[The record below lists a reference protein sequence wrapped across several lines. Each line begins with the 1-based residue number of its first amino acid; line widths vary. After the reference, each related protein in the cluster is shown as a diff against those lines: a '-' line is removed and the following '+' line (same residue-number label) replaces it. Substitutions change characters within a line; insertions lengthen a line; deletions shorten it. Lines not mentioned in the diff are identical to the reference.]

1 MIKIKS
7 YRSPLFYVGDKRK
20 IISEIKAHFP
30 NNIDR
35 FIEPFVGGGSVF
47 MNTEAKEYILNDI
60 DSNIYNIHLM
70 LNHYS
75 KDKDKFFQRVIELIN
90 KYGLSKSFIEDVI
103 PIELKKEYNKTYY
116 AHYNKVA
123 YNKLKRDYNLS
134 CKNDYIHLYILLIY
148 GFNRMMR
155 INRYGDF
162 NVPVG
167 NVDFNNNVVNALN
180 DYFDI
185 VSKKNIQW
193 YNMDYRKFIEKIQV
207 NSNDFLY
214 FDPPYLISSSEYNKY
229 WTNQS
234 EMMFCRYLNKLN
246 QENIKFAVSNV
257 IHYRGK
263 TNTIFEKWAQN
274 YNVHLINSNY
284 ISFNDNSNKE
294 FKEVLVLNY

>member
-1 MIKIKS
+1 MKS

-20 IISEIKAHFP
+20 IISEIKTYFP

-47 MNTEAKEYILNDI
+47 MNTEANVYLLNDI

-70 LNHYS
+70 LNSYS
-75 KDKDKFFQRVIELIN
+75 RDKNLFFQRVIELLN

-103 PIELKKEYNKTYY
+103 PTDLKKQYNKTYY
-116 AHYNKVA
+116 AQYNKVA
-123 YNKLKRDYNLS
+123 YNKFKRDYNLS
-134 CKNDYIHLYILLIY
+134 CKDDYLQLYILLIY

-167 NVDFNNNVVNALN
+167 NVDFNNNVVKALN

-185 VSKKNIQW
+185 VSKKNIQF

-207 NSNDFLY
+207 NSSDFIY

-257 IHYRGK
+257 IHYRGR
-263 TNTIFEKWAQN
+263 TNPIFEKWSTDF
-274 YNVHLINSNY
+274 NVHIINSNY

-294 FKEVLVLNY
+294 FKEVLITNY

>member
-1 MIKIKS
+1 MKS

-20 IISEIKAHFP
+20 IISEIKTHFP

-35 FIEPFVGGGSVF
+35 FFEPFVGGGSVF

-75 KDKDKFFQRVIELIN
+75 NDKDKFFQRVIELIN

-103 PIELKKEYNKTYY
+103 PNDLKKKYNKTYY
-116 AHYNKVA
+116 AHYNKEA

-134 CKNDYIHLYILLIY
+134 CKNDYLQLYVLLIY

-207 NSNDFLY
+207 NSSDFLY

-257 IHYRGK
+257 IHYRGR
-263 TNTIFEKWAQN
+263 TNPIFEKWSTDF
-274 YNVHLINSNY
+274 NVHIINSNY

-294 FKEVLVLNY
+294 FKEVLITNY

>member
-1 MIKIKS
+1 MIKKES
-7 YRSPLFYVGDKRK
+7 FRSPLFYVGDKRK
-20 IISEIKAHFP
+20 LITEIKLHFP
-30 NNIDR
+30 NNINR

-47 MNTEAKEYILNDI
+47 MNTEADEYLLNDI

-70 LNHYS
+70 LNSYS
-75 KDKDKFFQRVIELIN
+75 TKKDVFFQKVIDIVD
-90 KYGLSKSFIEDVI
+90 KYGLSKSFIEDIV
-103 PIELKKEYNKTYY
+103 PIELKNEYKKTYY
-116 AHYNKVA
+116 AHYNKEA

-134 CKNDYIHLYILLIY
+134 CKDDYLHLYILLIY

-155 INRYGDF
+155 INSYGDF

-167 NVDFNNNVVNALN
+167 NVDFNNNVVKALN
-180 DYFDI
+180 DYFNI
-185 VSKKNIQW
+185 VSKKKIQW

-207 NSNDFLY
+207 DTSDFLY

-229 WTNQS
+229 WTNTS
-234 EMMFCRYLNKLN
+234 EIMFCRYLEKLN
-246 QENIKFAVSNV
+246 KENVKFAVSNV

-263 TNTIFEKWAQN
+263 INTIFEKWSLN

-294 FKEVLVLNY
+294 FKEVLITNY